1 MTDLGNEQPP
11 NSTGSTGAA
20 MLPAMLTRVAE
31 SIAHLGFK
39 PVNHVL
45 SQHQWAR
52 DKLTMHVGKTVRI
65 GVLFDRSSG
74 INVPLPQS
82 VRTKLAEL
90 LKGAPTTVDAQIAAD
105 GTLIALPLLNAQEL
119 ASGEGTTP
127 AVTMLVKPSVDSL
140 KGMMSAGATGLQPH
154 LSIDGDVMLAAA
166 LGEIAQHARWDF
178 EDDASFLVG
187 DKAAR
192 RMGEAASQIDTQVQK
207 IVPKVLPHFMKG
219 LDNLSAVLHRLAD
232 KLPAK

>member
-1 MTDLGNEQPP
+1 MADLVNEQGID
-11 NSTGSTGAA
+11 SSAVS
-20 MLPAMLTRVAE
+20 MLSATLTRIAE

-52 DKLTMHVGKTVRI
+52 DKLMMHVGKTVRI
-65 GVLFDRSSG
+65 GALFDTSS
-74 INVPLPQS
+74 ILNAPLPQAL
-82 VRTKLAEL
+82 RAKLAEL
-90 LKGAPTTVDAQIAAD
+90 LKDAPTTVDAQIAAD

-119 ASGEGTTP
+119 ASGEGVTP

-140 KGMMSAGATGLQPH
+140 KGILSAGASGLQPH

-192 RMGEAASQIDTQVQK
+192 RIGEAASKIDSQVQK

>member
-1 MTDLGNEQPP
+1 MTDLSNEQRPD
-11 NSTGSTGAA
+11 STGAA
-20 MLPAMLTRVAE
+20 MLPATLTRIAE

-52 DKLTMHVGKTVRI
+52 DKLMMHVGKTVRI
-65 GVLFDRSSG
+65 GALFDTSS
-74 INVPLPQS
+74 ILNAPLPQAI
-82 VRTKLAEL
+82 RIKLAEL
-90 LKGAPTTVDAQIAAD
+90 LKDAPTTVDAQIAAD

-119 ASGEGTTP
+119 ASGEGATP

-140 KGMMSAGATGLQPH
+140 KGMMSAGASGLQPH

-192 RMGEAASQIDTQVQK
+192 RIGEAASKIDSQVQK

>member
-1 MTDLGNEQPP
+1 MTDLSSEQRPD
-11 NSTGSTGAA
+11 STGAA
-20 MLPAMLTRVAE
+20 MLPAMLTRIAE
-31 SIAHLGFK
+31 SIAHLGFR
-39 PVNHVL
+39 PINHVL

-52 DKLTMHVGKTVRI
+52 DKLMMHAGKTVRI
-65 GVLFDRSSG
+65 GILFDSSSVV
-74 INVPLPQS
+74 NAPLPQS

-90 LKGAPTTVDAQIAAD
+90 LKDAPTTVDAQIAAD

-119 ASGEGTTP
+119 ASAEGAPP

-140 KGMMSAGATGLQPH
+140 KGMMSAGASGLQPH

-192 RMGEAASQIDTQVQK
+192 RMGEAASKIDIQVQK